1 MSDVHVPPPGTTPPP
16 PLPETGGGHTGP
28 SWEQAG
34 PWLGRFVDTAK
45 GVLTDPTRTFANMR
59 REGGLASPLAF
70 AVVGLITGSLAS
82 LIFQTVG
89 AGASLAPFVRD
100 STPGAVAVAG
110 TLIFVPVVAT
120 ISLFL
125 FAGLFHLML
134 LLLNGARHPFETT
147 FRTYAY
153 ASGAT
158 ALLGLIPLCGALIGA
173 VWNIVVTI
181 IGLAQAQETS
191 TGTAAIAVL
200 VPVAVCCGA
209 ALLVFGA
216 SLLAIAGLAALA
228 GMN

>member
-1 MSDVHVPPPGTTPPP
+1 MSDANVPLPSFTPPP
-16 PLPETGGGHTGP
+16 PPESGGGRTGP
-28 SWEQAG
+28 PWEQPG

-45 GVLTDPTRTFANMR
+45 GVLTDPARTFANMR
-59 REGGLASPLAF
+59 REGGLASPLGF
-70 AVVGLITGSLAS
+70 AIAGLIAGSLAS
-82 LIFQTVG
+82 LVFQAVG
-89 AGASLAPFVRD
+89 AGASLAPFFPD
-100 STPGAVAVAG
+100 STPSAALVLA

-125 FAGLFHLML
+125 FAGLFHVML
-134 LLLNGARHPFETT
+134 LLLNGAHHPFETT

-158 ALLGLIPLCGALIGA
+158 ALLGLIPICGGPIGA
-173 VWNIVVTI
+173 VWNLVATI
-181 IGLAQAQETS
+181 IGLAQTQETS

-200 VPVAVCCGA
+200 VPVVVCCGA

-228 GMN
+228 GVN